1 MSDELK
7 AHLLAAH
14 RAVFD
19 GLLAAVEGLDESGWT
34 TPTGCPGWDVHDQLA
49 HVVGVERAML
59 GDPPDEVE
67 LPDELPHV
75 RNAFGRQVEV
85 AVAARRGRPPAEL
98 VAEARETFERRVRH
112 LAAMEASTLAEPMDG
127 PGGMRFKA
135 SQMLRTRLFDMT
147 CHEQDVRRAVG
158 RPGDLDG
165 PHADIAV
172 EQVIRAWARNLP
184 ERLGADGVGVLGIEV
199 AGRPRA
205 TIDLRDGTLRR
216 GEEGPEPDATL
227 ALDAGQL
234 LAIGTGRS
242 DAPTI
247 DELDVRGDRG
257 LVERLLADASVTP

>member
-1 MSDELK
+1 MSEDLK

-14 RAVFD
+14 QAVFD
-19 GLLAAVEGLDESGWT
+19 GVLAAVEDLDDAGWA

-49 HVVGVERAML
+49 HIVGVERAML
-59 GDPPDEVE
+59 GDPPDEAA
-67 LPDELPHV
+67 LPDELPHI
-75 RNAFGRQVEV
+75 RNEFGRQVEV
-85 AVAARRGRPPAEL
+85 AVAARRGRAHTEL
-98 VAEARETFERRVRH
+98 VAEARETFDRRVRH
-112 LAAMEASTLAEPMDG
+112 LAAMEASSLGEPLDG

-184 ERLGADGVGVLGIEV
+184 ERLGPDAVGILGIEV
-199 AGRPRA
+199 AGRDRA

-216 GEEGPEPDATL
+216 GDEGPEPDAML

-247 DELDVRGDRG
+247 DELEVRGDRA
-257 LVERLLADASVTP
+257 LIERLLADASVTP

>member
-7 AHLLAAH
+7 AQLLAAH
-14 RAVFD
+14 QAVFD
-19 GLLAAVEGLDESGWT
+19 GLLAAVEELEEAAWA
-34 TPTGCPGWDVHDQLA
+34 TPTGCPGWDVHDQVA
-49 HVVGVERAML
+49 HVVGIERAML

-75 RNAFGRQVEV
+75 RNEFGLQVEV

-98 VAEARETFERRVRH
+98 VAEARETFERRLRS
-112 LAAMEASTLAEPMDG
+112 LAAMDPAVLADPIDG

-172 EQVIRAWARNLP
+172 EQVIRAWARMLP
-184 ERLGADGVGVLGIEV
+184 DRLGHDGVLAVEV
-199 AGRPRA
+199 AGRQRA

-216 GEEGPEPDATL
+216 GEEGPEPDAIL
-227 ALDAGQL
+227 GLDAGQL

-247 DELDVRGDRG
+247 DDLRVRGDRQ
-257 LVERLLADASVTP
+257 LVERLLAHASVTP

>member
-1 MSDELK
+1 MSEELK
-7 AHLLAAH
+7 AQLLTAYQALY
-14 RAVFD
+14 D
-19 GLLAAVEGLDESGWT
+19 GVLAAVDGLDDPSWA

-49 HVVGVERAML
+49 HIVGVERAML
-59 GDPPDEVE
+59 GDPADEVE
-67 LPDELPHV
+67 LPDEVPHV
-75 RNAFGRQVEV
+75 RNEFGRQVEV

-98 VAEARETFERRVRH
+98 VAEARETFDRRLRF
-112 LAAMEASTLAEPMDG
+112 LAAMDAATLGEPLDG

-172 EQVIRAWARNLP
+172 EQVIRAWARFLP
-184 ERLGADGVGVLGIEV
+184 ERLDHGGILAVEV

-216 GEEGPEPDATL
+216 GDDGPEPDAVL
-227 ALDAGQL
+227 GLDAGQL

-247 DELDVRGDRG
+247 DELTVTGDRE
-257 LVERLLADASVTP
+257 LVEELLADASVTP

>member
-1 MSDELK
+1 MSEELK

-14 RAVFD
+14 QAVFD
-19 GLLAAVEGLDESGWT
+19 GVLAAVDGLDEAGWA

-49 HVVGVERAML
+49 HIVGVERAML
-59 GDPPDEVE
+59 GDPPDVVE
-67 LPDELPHV
+67 LPDDLPHV
-75 RNAFGRQVEV
+75 KNVFGQQVEV

-98 VAEARETFERRVRH
+98 VAEARETFERRVRS
-112 LAAMEASTLAEPMDG
+112 LAAMEASTLGEPMDG

-184 ERLGADGVGVLGIEV
+184 ERLGPVGVLGIEV

-216 GEEGPEPDATL
+216 GEDGPEPDAVL
-227 ALDAGQL
+227 GLDAGQL

-242 DAPTI
+242 DAPGI
-247 DELDVRGDRG
+247 DELSVSGDRG

>member
-1 MSDELK
+1 MSEELK
-7 AHLLAAH
+7 AQLLAAH
-14 RAVFD
+14 QAVFD
-19 GLLAAVEGLDESGWT
+19 GILAAVDGLDDPSWA

-49 HVVGVERAML
+49 HIVGVERAML
-59 GDPPDEVE
+59 GDPADEVE
-67 LPDELPHV
+67 LPAELPHV
-75 RNAFGRQVEV
+75 RNEFGLRIEV
-85 AVAARRGRPPAEL
+85 AVAARRGRPPADL
-98 VAEARETFERRVRH
+98 VAEARETFERRLRF
-112 LAAMEASTLAEPMDG
+112 LAAMDAATLREPLDG

-184 ERLGADGVGVLGIEV
+184 ERLGPDGIVGIEV
-199 AGRPRA
+199 GGRPRA

-216 GEEGPEPDATL
+216 GDEEGPEPDAL
-227 ALDAGQL
+227 LGVDAGQL

-242 DAPTI
+242 DAPTL
-247 DELDVRGDRG
+247 DELSVRGDRE
-257 LVERLLADASVTP
+257 LIARLLADASVTP

>member
-1 MSDELK
+1 MSEELK
-7 AHLLAAH
+7 ANLLAAH
-14 RAVFD
+14 QAVFD
-19 GLLAAVEGLDESGWT
+19 GVLAAVDGLDETGWA

-49 HVVGVERAML
+49 HIVGVERVML
-59 GDPPDEVE
+59 GDPPDVVE

-75 RNAFGRQVEV
+75 KNVFGQQVEV
-85 AVAARRGRPPAEL
+85 AVAARRGRPHAEL
-98 VAEARETFERRVRH
+98 VSEARETFERRVRY
-112 LAAMEASTLAEPMDG
+112 LAAMDAATLAEPLDG

-172 EQVIRAWARNLP
+172 EQVIRSWARNLP
-184 ERLGADGVGVLGIEV
+184 ERLGPEGILAVEV

-205 TIDLRDGTLRR
+205 TIDLRDGTLTR
-216 GEEGPEPDATL
+216 GGDGPGPDAIL
-227 ALDAGQL
+227 RLDAGQL

-242 DAPTI
+242 DAPAI
-247 DELDVRGDRG
+247 DELSVTGDRG